1 MGRSG
6 VRWTSMGGI
15 WGQASMAE
23 AERVRG
29 GAAKQELSRVLGGDS
44 WGISDRSLKFT
55 LFQEG

>member
-1 MGRSG
+1 
-6 VRWTSMGGI
+6 MGGI

-23 AERVRG
+23 AERVRV

>member
-6 VRWTSMGGI
+6 VGWTSKGGI
-15 WGQASMAE
+15 WGQASVAE

-29 GAAKQELSRVLGGDS
+29 GAAKQGLSRALGGDS
-44 WGISDRSLKFT
+44 WGISNHSLKFM